1 MKYAIKAL
9 LYSTDKILYTERN
22 NVSTIL
28 NFNVE
33 YKRIT
38 DLKTYY
44 NL

>member
-1 MKYAIKAL
+1 MTSTVKTL
-9 LYSTDKILYTERN
+9 LYNTDKILYTERN

-44 NL
+44 NI